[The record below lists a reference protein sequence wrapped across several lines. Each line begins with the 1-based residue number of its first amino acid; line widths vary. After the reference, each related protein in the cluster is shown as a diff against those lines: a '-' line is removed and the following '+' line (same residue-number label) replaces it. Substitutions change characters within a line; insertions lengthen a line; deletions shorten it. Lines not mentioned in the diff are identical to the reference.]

1 MRGFASPFESVKTLH
16 DVWETTCSQHADLP
30 CFGWR
35 RVLPDGTPKEYRWMS
50 YKQVYDTRA
59 HASAGFIAMGI
70 KPGAHLGLYSIN
82 CTEWCLLESAMTRI
96 GCVSVPLYDTLGPD
110 AVRFISNHAELAAV
124 CVSAACLPTMLDCL
138 GDCPSVKLLVVYGLG
153 GATPPTAPAT
163 ARQGC
168 KIVTFEQLVDAGK
181 RRPASPVPP
190 NEHEMATICYTSGTT
205 GDPKGVL
212 LTHLNRRTPPRT
224 PTISTSGRGT
234 RTCRTSPW
242 RTSTS
247 A

>member
-1 MRGFASPFESVKTLH
+1 
-16 DVWETTCSQHADLP
+16 
-30 CFGWR
+30 
-35 RVLPDGTPKEYRWMS
+35 MS

-153 GATPPTAPAT
+153 GATPPRAPRRRGRD
-163 ARQGC
+163 ARSSRSSSSSTQ
-168 KIVTFEQLVDAGK
+168 ESA
-181 RRPASPVPP
+181 A
-190 NEHEMATICYTSGTT
+190 
-205 GDPKGVL
+205 
-212 LTHLNRRTPPRT
+212 PPRPYLQT
-224 PTISTSGRGT
+224 NTRWRPSATRPERLGT
-234 RTCRTSPW
+234 RRG
-242 RTSTS
+242 
-247 A
+247 

>member
-1 MRGFASPFESVKTLH
+1 
-16 DVWETTCSQHADLP
+16 
-30 CFGWR
+30 
-35 RVLPDGTPKEYRWMS
+35 MS

-96 GCVSVPLYDTLGPD
+96 SCVSVPLYDTLGPD

-138 GDCPSVKLLVVYGLG
+138 GDCPSGE
-153 GATPPTAPAT
+153 APRRRTRSVARRPRRVP
-163 ARQGC
+163 ADVRQGC

-181 RRPASPVPP
+181 RRPAAPVPP

-205 GDPKGVL
+205 GDPKG
-212 LTHLNRRTPPRT
+212 
-224 PTISTSGRGT
+224 
-234 RTCRTSPW
+234 
-242 RTSTS
+242 
-247 A
+247 